1 MNIILVLIPLSLVL
15 LLAAAWAFFWGV
27 NHAQF
32 DDLETPALLPLSDE
46 GGPAAAPC
54 RPHADDTAT

>member
-15 LLAAAWAFFWGV
+15 LAAAVWAFFWSV

-32 DDLETPALLPLSDE
+32 DDLDTPALTPLADELPSKPSDL
-46 GGPAAAPC
+46 P
-54 RPHADDTAT
+54 

>member
-15 LLAAAWAFFWGV
+15 LDAAVWAFFWSV

-32 DDLETPALLPLSDE
+32 DDLDTPARMPLI
-46 GGPAAAPC
+46 
-54 RPHADDTAT
+54 DDPPQRRDPP